1 MLLLVGVLADPPDAD
16 QQPVPPVTPGAFV
29 MKLLFGLFLVA
40 HGLVHVL
47 FMIPR
52 PPDTGTSWP
61 FDPSESWLLNR
72 LGVEPD
78 LAGMIAAGLV
88 AVTVAAFVVAALT
101 VIGILPAS
109 WLRPIAIA
117 SASVSLILLGVFFH
131 PWLVLGIAIDAA
143 ILWGV
148 GLNGGA
154 CRAGLSSVR
163 YSIR

>member
-1 MLLLVGVLADPPDAD
+1 
-16 QQPVPPVTPGAFV
+16 

-52 PPDTGTSWP
+52 PPDAGTSWP

-78 LAGMIAAGLV
+78 VALAIAAGLAV
-88 AVTVAAFVVAALT
+88 VTVVAFIVMALT
-101 VIGILPAS
+101 VIGILPAD

-117 SASVSLILLGVFFH
+117 SASVSLILLGIFFH
-131 PWLVLGIAIDAA
+131 PWLVIGIGIDAA
-143 ILWGV
+143 ILWAI
-148 GLNGGA
+148 GLNAWIPG
-154 CRAGLSSVR
+154 
-163 YSIR
+163 